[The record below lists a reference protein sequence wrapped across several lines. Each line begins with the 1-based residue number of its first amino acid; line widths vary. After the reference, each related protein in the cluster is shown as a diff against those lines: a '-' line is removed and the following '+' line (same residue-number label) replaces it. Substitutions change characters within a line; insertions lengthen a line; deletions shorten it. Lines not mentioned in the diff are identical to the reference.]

1 MADHRR
7 GRGPAA
13 PVGIAA
19 VLVAVSLVPT
29 ALPASAG
36 DDDDDLIAIACSLP
50 VPMLE
55 RVYRGW
61 NEDRGPELMWFPAD
75 PDFVGSGLPHVG
87 AWDYIQHIPMFWYGP
102 GHIRAAGSIDREV
115 TLADIAATQA
125 ALTAF
130 PFIAPDGA
138 PMTEAVE
145 PVPNGDDRPALR
157 LIVTIVWD
165 AAGRNVLEEHRGR
178 WPYLE
183 SLIPQGAWFDRAFV
197 GTSPTSTAQTHAT
210 IGTGAFPRR
219 HGIVGHRMR
228 IGGELTTPWKS
239 GPDFLIL
246 PTFADLYDRA
256 LDNEPVVGVVA
267 TLDIHFGMMSR
278 GAYFHGGDRDIALTR
293 TGLGGFTLTD
303 EGTVWN
309 LRPAYHPYY
318 RLAGYANDV
327 RGFAKDKEELDLRD
341 GRRDGKWR
349 TNEIEQL
356 LHGFNTPARSPYQV
370 RVIERVIERE
380 GFGADHVTDLLFT
393 NFKPTDYVSHVWS
406 MNSEEMGDA
415 VEAQDRALAQLVDV
429 LDRTVGEGEWAL
441 VLTADHASMPDPATT
456 GAFQISTW
464 TAADRI
470 QDRFDL
476 DVDDVPVVD
485 LVHPTAVFLN
495 EDELA
500 EHGGTLADVARFAM
514 TLRKDEVV
522 GKDIHPAP
530 GTEGDRA
537 FLVAFPSRLLERL
550 PCLAE
555 ERARA

>member
-1 MADHRR
+1 VADHRR
-7 GRGPAA
+7 GRGLPA

-19 VLVAVSLVPT
+19 ILVAVSLVPT

-61 NEDRGPELMWFPAD
+61 NEDRGPELMWFPAE

-102 GHIRAAGSIDREV
+102 GHIRAAGSINREV
-115 TLADIAATQA
+115 TLADIAPTQA
-125 ALTAF
+125 ALTGF
-130 PFIAPDGA
+130 PFTAPDGA
-138 PMTEAVE
+138 PMTEALE
-145 PVPNGDDRPALR
+145 PVPEADDRRPPR
-157 LIVTIVWD
+157 LIVVIVWD

-183 SLIPQGAWFDRAFV
+183 SLIPEGAWFDRAFV

-228 IGGELTTPWKS
+228 IGGELTVPWKT
-239 GPDFLIL
+239 GPWHVVL

-256 LDNEPVVGVVA
+256 MDNRPVVGVVA
-267 TLDIHFGMMSR
+267 TLDIHFGMMSH
-278 GAYFHGGDRDIALTR
+278 GAFFNGGDRDIVLTR
-293 TGLGGFTLTD
+293 TGTGGFTLTD
-303 EGTVWN
+303 EGDVWN
-309 LRPAYHPYY
+309 LRQVYAPYY
-318 RLAGYANDV
+318 RLAGYANNV
-327 RGFAKDKEELDLRD
+327 GGFEKDKEQLDLRD

-349 TNEIEQL
+349 DNDIEQL
-356 LHGFNTPARSPYQV
+356 LFGFNTPARSPYQA
-370 RVIERVIERE
+370 RVVERVIERE
-380 GFGADHVTDLLFT
+380 GFGQDDIPDLLFT

-406 MNSEEMGDA
+406 MNSSEMGDA
-415 VEAQDRALAQLVDV
+415 VEAQDRALAQLVDH
-429 LDRTVGEGEWAL
+429 LDRTVGEGEWVLA
-441 VLTADHASMPDPATT
+441 LTADHASMPDPSIT
-456 GAFQISTW
+456 GAFQVSTG
-464 TAADRI
+464 TAGLRI
-470 QDRFDL
+470 QEHFDH
-476 DVDDVPVVD
+476 DDDDVPVVD

-495 EDELA
+495 EAELA
-500 EHGGTLADVARFAM
+500 EHGFTLADVARFGM
-514 TLRKDEVV
+514 QLTKDEVV

-537 FLVAFPSRLLERL
+537 FPVAFPSRLLERL

-555 ERARA
+555 EPP